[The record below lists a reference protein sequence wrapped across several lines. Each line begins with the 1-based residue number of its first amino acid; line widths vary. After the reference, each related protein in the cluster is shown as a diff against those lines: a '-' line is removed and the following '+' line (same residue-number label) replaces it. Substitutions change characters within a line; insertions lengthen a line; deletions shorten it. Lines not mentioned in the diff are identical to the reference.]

1 MFPVAHVPQKMWLY
15 PVPVTDTMK
24 AIAEIT
30 KAHSN
35 TKSRR
40 TTGKSPFTISPTSA
54 VVIPLLGVPTVLT
67 DENHHD
73 ATASFFMTVHG
84 GRV

>member
-1 MFPVAHVPQKMWLY
+1 MRLY

-30 KAHSN
+30 KPHSDA
-35 TKSRR
+35 KSR
-40 TTGKSPFTISPTSA
+40 TGTGKSPFSVSPTSA
-54 VVIPLLGVPTVLT
+54 VVIPLLGVPLVLT
-67 DENHHD
+67 DENHYD
-73 ATASFFMTVHG
+73 ATASLFLTVHG

>member
-30 KAHSN
+30 KTHSN
-35 TKSRR
+35 TKSR
-40 TTGKSPFTISPTSA
+40 TGKSPFTISPTSA

-67 DENHHD
+67 DENHRD